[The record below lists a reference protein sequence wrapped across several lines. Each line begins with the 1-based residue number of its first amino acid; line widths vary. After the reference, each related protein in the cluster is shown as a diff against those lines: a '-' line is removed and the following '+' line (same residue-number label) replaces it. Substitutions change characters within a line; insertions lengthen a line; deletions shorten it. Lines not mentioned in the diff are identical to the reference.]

1 MQSHNQER
9 RPNIVFVFSDQHR
22 ARTTGF
28 SGAQVHTPVMDRMA
42 AEGVVFDTAVS
53 NIPVCTPW
61 RAALL
66 TGQYPLSNG
75 LFLNDLRLPT
85 DRPTLGTILGAAGYA
100 TAYIGKWHLDGNRR
114 DAFTPP
120 GPRRQGF
127 QFWAVGNC
135 THDYRNSLYY
145 RDSPEPRYWDG
156 YDAAAQTGMAI
167 DYLKARD
174 RNRPFALVLSWGPP
188 HNPYR
193 DLPQRYLERYPSGR
207 GRGAPQ
213 LPRSGARGSVGILRP
228 RHRPGRATGSPGSGP
243 RRRGAAAGHH
253 FRVHLGP
260 RRHARLAGSAAQ
272 AAPLGRVD
280 PGALPAALSR
290 PGRPRQPH
298 LVSRSTW
305 STSCPTLLGL
315 AGVPIPATV
324 EGRDLSPA
332 VRGEPFTGNESAFTM
347 CIAPFAEYVGAPW
360 RGVRTERYSY
370 ARWLDGRGI
379 LYDTLA
385 DPDQLE
391 NRYLQS
397 DWRGLRGDL
406 EDVLAATPGA
416 ARRPLPPRRR
426 LPGTVRLR
434 RRRARRHSPHE
445 LTKHRRGP
453 RQHCA
458 RAHRLP
464 LRLLLCCAAGVVAC
478 CSRSTA
484 WSREGGGNRMLRLC
498 RNDIG
503 TIISDF
509 LLVVVDPRIR
519 FGKAVG
525 T

>member
-28 SGAQVHTPVMDRMA
+28 SGAQVDTPVMDRMA

-114 DAFTPP
+114 GVFTPP

-135 THDYRNSLYY
+135 THNYSDSLYY
-145 RDSPEPRYWDG
+145 RDTPEPRYWDG

-193 DLPQRYLERYPSGR
+193 DLPQRYLERYPSAAIEVPANCPDPEREDLSGYYAHVTALDEQLGRLEAALAAEGLLQDTIFVYTSDHGDMLGSQGVQRKQHPWDESILVPFLLRCPGQAGR
-207 GRGAPQ
+207 GRRISFP
-213 LPRSGARGSVGILRP
+213 LNVVDIL
-228 RHRPGRATGSPGSGP
+228 
-243 RRRGAAAGHH
+243 
-253 FRVHLGP
+253 
-260 RRHARLAGSAAQ
+260 
-272 AAPLGRVD
+272 
-280 PGALPAALSR
+280 
-290 PGRPRQPH
+290 
-298 LVSRSTW
+298 
-305 STSCPTLLGL
+305 PTLLGL
-315 AGVPIPATV
+315 AGVPISATV

-332 VRGEPFTGNESAFTM
+332 VRGEPFAGNESALTM

-397 DWRGLRGDL
+397 DWRGLGRDL
-406 EDVLAATPGA
+406 EDALQQLLAQRGDRFLPAAAYLEQYGYTVDESGA
-416 ARRPLPPRRR
+416 IPY
-426 LPGTVRLR
+426 T
-434 RRRARRHSPHE
+434 
-445 LTKHRRGP
+445 
-453 RQHCA
+453 
-458 RAHRLP
+458 
-464 LRLLLCCAAGVVAC
+464 
-478 CSRSTA
+478 
-484 WSREGGGNRMLRLC
+484 N
-498 RNDIG
+498 
-503 TIISDF
+503 
-509 LLVVVDPRIR
+509 
-519 FGKAVG
+519 
-525 T
+525 